1 MVTRLQQH
9 CLRCV
14 LISLSC
20 SPVVVFAQT
29 EWMECPVPETIPV
42 GSDQRPS
49 SLPPQAVYIEADTAL
64 FRAQGLST
72 MEGNVHVS
80 QGDKALRAD
89 RASYQQPEGIVSGSG
104 NVGFSSGNMQL
115 RSSELHYDLGKE
127 TGEMQ
132 DAEYYLQQA
141 DGHGYS
147 KRVVQD
153 PPGLTRLE
161 NSTYT
166 TCPAD
171 SPDWSLNA
179 TTINLLHDE
188 ERGTASN
195 ATLKIRNVPVL
206 YLPYFSFPLTDARKS
221 GFLWPIIGSNERSGL
236 QLSIPYYF
244 NLAPNYDLTLTPT
257 LLGRRGLQL
266 GSEYRYL
273 TEKHKGTL
281 TYALLPDD
289 RASDKNNRYYFN
301 VQNNTRLGSV
311 SSLEL
316 KAEGVSD
323 DQYFVDLGNS
333 LESTSVV
340 NLERR
345 LEYRT
350 AGENW
355 SFSSLLQN
363 YQVLDGGVA
372 PHARLPQLLLRYR
385 PPQRGN
391 GLNLSTET
399 EFTHF
404 SGSKTETN
412 GTRLD
417 LSARVSKK
425 FSTDAAYIRPSL
437 TLHHTEYDLDNAT
450 ETRITRS
457 LPSASLDTGLFFE
470 RNIKDGRYVQ
480 TLEPRLFYT
489 YTPYRDQSNIPV
501 FDSSKR
507 SLSYDQLFAENRFT
521 GKDRI
526 GDTNRL
532 SASLTTRVQ
541 SPDDGRELF
550 RASIGQMYYFDDRKV
565 TLPDEAPVQ
574 GDKSE
579 LILEAAGEINPRTR
593 LSSTAYWDSGENTFN
608 AGEVRLR
615 YKDDKQR
622 IVNVGYAQ
630 RKDDFE
636 SASLSFSVPVNPR
649 WKAIGAW
656 EHDLQNDRDLETVIG
671 AEYESCCW
679 KTRVASRNY
688 LLPDNTTRDNAVFVE
703 LELKGLGNFGSGTR
717 DLLRDRVYGY
727 E

>member
-1 MVTRLQQH
+1 M
-9 CLRCV
+9 
-14 LISLSC
+14 S
-20 SPVVVFAQT
+20 
-29 EWMECPVPETIPV
+29 
-42 GSDQRPS
+42 GK
-49 SLPPQAVYIEADTAL
+49 
-64 FRAQGLST
+64 
-72 MEGNVHVS
+72 VHIS
-80 QGDKALRAD
+80 QGDKTLLAD
-89 RASYQQPEGIVSGSG
+89 QASYEQPAGIVSGSG
-104 NVGFSSGNMQL
+104 NVSFNSDNVRVQ
-115 RSSELHYDLGKE
+115 SSELHYNLTQDS
-127 TGEMQ
+127 GEMLA
-132 DAEYYLQQA
+132 AEYHLNQS
-141 DGHGYS
+141 DGRGFS
-147 KRVVQD
+147 QRVVQD
-153 PPGLTRLE
+153 APGLTRLE
-161 NSTYT
+161 DSTYT
-166 TCPAD
+166 TCPVD
-171 SPDWSLNA
+171 NPDWSLNA
-179 TTINLLHDE
+179 STINLHHDQ
-188 ERGTASN
+188 ERGVARN
-195 ATLKIRNVPVL
+195 ATLKIRHVPVL
-206 YLPYFSFPLTDARKS
+206 YLPYLSFPLTDARKS
-221 GFLWPIIGSNERSGL
+221 GFLWPVIGSNERSGL
-236 QLSIPYYF
+236 QLSTPYYF

-266 GSEYRYL
+266 GSEFRYL
-273 TEKHKGTL
+273 TGKHKGAL
-281 TYALLPDD
+281 SYALLPHD
-289 RASDKNNRYYFN
+289 RASDKSNRYYFN
-301 VQNNTRLGSV
+301 VQNDTRLGEL
-311 SSLEL
+311 SSLAL

-333 LESTSVV
+333 LEATSVV

-385 PPQRGN
+385 PPQSGS
-391 GLNLSTET
+391 GLNLSAET

-404 SGSKTETN
+404 SGSATETN

-417 LSARVSKK
+417 FSTRASKK
-425 FSTDAAYIRPSL
+425 FSTDAAYIKPSL
-437 TLHHTEYDLDNAT
+437 TLHHTEYALDDADN
-450 ETRITRS
+450 TRITRT
-457 LPSASLDTGLFFE
+457 LPTASLDTGLFFE
-470 RNIKDGRYVQ
+470 RNIKGGRYVQ

-489 YTPYRDQSNIPV
+489 YTPYRDQSGIPV
-501 FDSSKR
+501 FDSSER

-532 SASLTTRVQ
+532 SASLTTRIQ
-541 SPDDGRELF
+541 SPDEGRELF

-565 TLPDEAPVQ
+565 TLPEEAPMQ
-574 GDKSE
+574 GDRSE

-593 LSSTAYWDSGENTFN
+593 LSGTAYWDSAENTFN
-608 AGEVRLR
+608 AGEVRVR
-615 YKDDKQR
+615 YKDDKKR
-622 IVNVGYAQ
+622 ILNVGYAQ

-636 SASLSFSVPVNPR
+636 SANLSFSVPVNPR

-656 EHDLQNDRDLETVIG
+656 EHDLQNNRDLETVIG

-717 DLLRDRVYGY
+717 DLLQNRVYGY